1 MRSPNKNDNPNAFS
15 PRMGDVTFHPVD
27 IPKRAPSEMSAYTIN
42 NKRGS
47 LAAQFGNKKPLETP
61 SKSRPI
67 SRNTSQFSPMHT
79 IDDSPLLNQL
89 NGSYASDLKH

>member
-47 LAAQFGNKKPLETP
+47 LAGQFSNKKPLETP
-61 SKSRPI
+61 SKSQRK
-67 SRNTSQFSPMHT
+67 TSQFSPMHT
-79 IDDSPLLNQL
+79 IDDSSLLNQL